1 MISAVCIDFVAA
13 SNPTSQ
19 IEHGD
24 IAVASL
30 AYFDKIE
37 GNPLSGLFNHSY
49 PFLDSYFASTRGS
62 SRSSS
67 NSSAQGSSLT
77 MQHCMILG
85 TEAFVYYAVTKSKI
99 ILSHDS

>member
-37 GNPLSGLFNHSY
+37 GNPLSGLFNPSY
-49 PFLDSYFASTRGS
+49 PFLESNFALTRGS
-62 SRSSS
+62 SRS
-67 NSSAQGSSLT
+67 
-77 MQHCMILG
+77 
-85 TEAFVYYAVTKSKI
+85 
-99 ILSHDS
+99 